1 MTSKTRP
8 APFAAMPKAR
18 VLRGVAQLAA
28 LWSER
33 YRSRRALRTLDAH
46 MLRDIGVD
54 ATQAETEARRPF
66 WQD

>member
-1 MTSKTRP
+1 MTSKTSP
-8 APFAAMPKAR
+8 VQIAAMPKAR
-18 VLRGVAQLAA
+18 VLRGVVQLAA

-33 YRSRRALRTLDAH
+33 HRSRRALRGLDAH